1 MRLRWRKDFE
11 LDEEI
16 QAHIDCE
23 IQANLDRL
31 RPLQLGSILAPI
43 KQGPKRGRSSELS

>member
-23 IQANLDRL
+23 IQANLDRGMTREAARAAAL
-31 RPLQLGSILAPI
+31 RKFEI
-43 KQGPKRGRSSELS
+43 GRAHV